1 MATKEL
7 SQKEKVFVEE
17 YIRNWNGAAAA
28 REAGYSARSAREI
41 AYDLLT
47 KPHIISRIKERLE
60 TMRME
65 TNEIYA
71 RLSAQAQAD
80 ISEFVEFADE
90 PILDKDGNHVGDR
103 QVLHVKPET
112 FGRFGFLIR
121 SISPIPG
128 GGFRIELHN
137 SQTALELLGKTYKLF
152 KDEVVITTE
161 DFQQLLQYLPDDY
174 LRRVG
179 DNGEEAGK
187 VIQEWIVGTV
197 IPLVSVIPPDVLARI
212 AKGDKIKRVNVQWS

>member
-1 MATKEL
+1 MATKL
-7 SQKEKVFVEE
+7 SPKEIVFVEG

-41 AYDLLT
+41 AYDLLA
-47 KPHIISRIKERLE
+47 KPHIIARIKERLE

-71 RLSAQAQAD
+71 RLTSQAQAD

-90 PILDKDGNHVGDR
+90 PIMDRKGNHVGDK
-103 QVLHVKPET
+103 QVVRVKPDT
-112 FGRFGFLIR
+112 FDKFGFLIK
-121 SISPIPG
+121 SISPVPG
-128 GGFRIELHN
+128 GGFRVELHN

-152 KDEVVITTE
+152 KDEVVITTD
-161 DFQQLLQYLPDDY
+161 DFQQLLEYLPDD
-174 LRRVG
+174 LLARVG

-197 IPLVSVIPPDVLARI
+197 LPLVSSLSPDVLEKIAR
-212 AKGDKIKRVNVQWS
+212 GDKIKRVNIQWA